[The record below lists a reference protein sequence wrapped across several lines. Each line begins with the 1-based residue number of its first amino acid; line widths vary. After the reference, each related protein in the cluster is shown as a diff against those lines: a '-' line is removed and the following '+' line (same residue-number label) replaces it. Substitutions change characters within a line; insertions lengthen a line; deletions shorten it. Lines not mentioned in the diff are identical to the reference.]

1 MRKYIG
7 HQVYKTIG
15 TPNIIRIIEWRSLFE
30 YLDPK
35 EGERILDV
43 ACGGGTL
50 SLKIAEKGC
59 EVHGIDLS
67 EDSINSAK
75 RLAEREEKIACEFN
89 VGNAEDLPYPD
100 GYFDKVVFSSSLEH
114 IEDDMRAL
122 KEACRVLK
130 TNGRLVL
137 TVPSLTYLIGDKI
150 KERHRKIAYVVNY
163 YTHETMKN
171 KFEMTGFSMV
181 RSKYLLNSHIT
192 TFFCKI
198 GIKLAW
204 SGVLWF
210 GMFPM
215 AYLCLVSDKLFGVK
229 DKGYT
234 LITEGRKFGNK
245 RGINDG

>member
-1 MRKYIG
+1 ML
-7 HQVYKTIG
+7 
-15 TPNIIRIIEWRSLFE
+15 P
-30 YLDPK
+30 
-35 EGERILDV
+35 
-43 ACGGGTL
+43 AGGAL

-67 EDSINSAK
+67 EVAISSAK
-75 RLAEREEKIACEFN
+75 RLAERERISCNFE

-181 RSKYLLNSHIT
+181 RSEYLLNSHIT

-204 SGVLWF
+204 SGVLGF
-210 GMFPM
+210 GMFPL
-215 AYLCLVSDKLFGVK
+215 AYLCLVLDKLFGMK

-234 LITEGRKFGNK
+234 LIAEGKKLAAKG
-245 RGINDG
+245 GD